1 MIRRDPQEIAD
12 FFGCYVARDRGG
24 SVYSVYTERPL
35 LNDKDGCWCD
45 QGLDTVEIPSGI
57 MGIGFHKEDWM
68 YLYEPRYSEN
78 QPISDNKP
86 DPYYAKQPDS
96 DNKHQSEVYTHQEY
110 CICMSCNQLDLA
122 AEVNG
127 LMKEGWRPQGGL
139 SVEPLKPEYKN
150 DYCLY
155 QAMVRGI

>member
-12 FFGCYVARDRGG
+12 FFGCYVVQDRDTG
-24 SVYSVYTERPL
+24 SWGLCENKVESGETGWRWYTAGNIIPL
-35 LNDKDGCWCD
+35 SPDI
-45 QGLDTVEIPSGI
+45 VIAPSD
-57 MGIGFHKEDWM
+57 HDWTK
-68 YLYEPRYSEN
+68 LYEPSYSEN

-86 DPYYAKQPDS
+86 DPYYARQADS

-122 AEVNG
+122 SEVNG
-127 LMKEGWRPQGGL
+127 LMKEGWKPQGGL

-150 DYCLY
+150 DCCLY